1 MKHNHWG
8 RALSLAVLAAV
19 LAAGT
24 HTALAAKGGNRTT
37 VSVLFDDYVADAIQ
51 SDELGPY
58 DGVEKRDGS
67 VVFSTRDRSMF
78 FDFSQSLI
86 WWSIAPFGDGSD
98 TGEIED
104 VTMTVDMLTESSAIV
119 EFEFIGPDPEGRGT
133 TDWLLTMSVSVSQTN
148 DSYVLESSS
157 EAVLWYV
164 YRTQSTGRGVEHRYG
179 PTWERAGIF
188 EMPWG
193 AEVPR

>member
-1 MKHNHWG
+1 MKHNTWG
-8 RALSLAVLAAV
+8 RALAATV
-19 LAAGT
+19 FAALLIAGT
-24 HTALAAKGGNRTT
+24 HTALAAKGGKRATDT
-37 VSVLFDDYVADAIQ
+37 ILFDDCTADAIQ
-51 SDELGPY
+51 SDGLGPY
-58 DGVEKRDGS
+58 DGVHKRDGS
-67 VVFSTRDRSMF
+67 FIFATGDRSLF
-78 FDFSQSLI
+78 FDFSQSVVS
-86 WWSIAPFGDGSD
+86 WSFAPFGD
-98 TGEIED
+98 GEIED
-104 VTMTVDMLTESSAIV
+104 VTMTVDTLTETSAIV
-119 EFEFIGPDPEGRGT
+119 EFEFVGPDPAGSGT

-157 EAVLWYV
+157 DAVLWYL

>member
-8 RALSLAVLAAV
+8 RTLSLAVLAAV

-24 HTALAAKGGNRTT
+24 HTALAAKGGSRTT
-37 VSVLFDDYVADAIQ
+37 ASVLFDDYVADAIQ
-51 SDELGPY
+51 SDGLGPY
-58 DGVEKRDGS
+58 DGVHKRDGS
-67 VVFSTRDRSMF
+67 FIFATGDRSLF
-78 FDFSQSLI
+78 FDFSLSLVS
-86 WWSIAPFGDGSD
+86 WSFAPFGD
-98 TGEIED
+98 GEIED
-104 VTMTVDMLTESSAIV
+104 VTMTVDMLTETSAIV

-133 TDWLLTMSVSVSQTN
+133 TDWLLSMSVSVSQTN

-157 EAVLWYV
+157 EAVLWYL
-164 YRTQSTGRGVEHRYG
+164 YRTQSTGHGVEHRYG

>member
-1 MKHNHWG
+1 
-8 RALSLAVLAAV
+8 
-19 LAAGT
+19 
-24 HTALAAKGGNRTT
+24 
-37 VSVLFDDYVADAIQ
+37 
-51 SDELGPY
+51 
-58 DGVEKRDGS
+58 
-67 VVFSTRDRSMF
+67 
-78 FDFSQSLI
+78 
-86 WWSIAPFGDGSD
+86 
-98 TGEIED
+98 
-104 VTMTVDMLTESSAIV
+104 MTVDMLTATSAIV
-119 EFEFIGPDPEGRGT
+119 EFEFIAPDPAGRGT

-157 EAVLWYV
+157 EAVLWYL

>member
-1 MKHNHWG
+1 MKHIHWG

-24 HTALAAKGGNRTT
+24 HTALAAKGGSRTT

-67 VVFSTRDRSMF
+67 VVFSTGDRSMF

-98 TGEIED
+98 TGEID
-104 VTMTVDMLTESSAIV
+104 GVTMTVDLLTETSATV
-119 EFEFIGPDPEGRGT
+119 EFEFVGPDPEGRGT
-133 TDWLLTMSVSVSQTN
+133 TGWLLTMSVSVSQTN

-157 EAVLWYV
+157 DAVLWYL
-164 YRTQSTGRGVEHRYG
+164 YRTQSTGPGVEHRYG